1 MAFDDHDPQTNKWW
15 SQIKVL
21 VRTIMIVIVSA
32 RGAKTPS
39 IMVWSLYIAIIINL
53 IAQLWSWSQKP
64 TWLQAL
70 ARSCWCLAPCCWPRW
85 SGTFQIGG
93 RAGAARFWLF
103 NCQKCWSHGC
113 QMFMSKKC
121 KTTCENEKMSF
132 EIKDCRKREDYLW
145 VAGKCPNKPTNSLKL
160 YFLSFCVQPILPLAD
175 NIFWGLCWLTFI
187 LWTGSVMLIE
197 SKRVASFSGPK
208 IPPGICKER
217 LIFFLLQ
224 V

>member
-1 MAFDDHDPQTNKWW
+1 MLT
-15 SQIKVL
+15 
-21 VRTIMIVIVSA
+21 
-32 RGAKTPS
+32 
-39 IMVWSLYIAIIINL
+39 IAIIINL
-53 IAQLWSWSQKP
+53 IAQVSSWSQKP

-70 ARSCWCLAPCCWPRW
+70 ARSCWCPAPCCWPRL

-93 RAGAARFWLF
+93 RAGATRFYLLNGYNILITW
-103 NCQKCWSHGC
+103 
-113 QMFMSKKC
+113 MSDVYEQEMQDHLWKW
-121 KTTCENEKMSF
+121 EY

-160 YFLSFCVQPILPLAD
+160 YFLSFCAQPILPSVG